1 MSKSLHIST
10 YSVSGKNLN
19 TYTDLF
25 RKLKS
30 KDSNKGV
37 FSDTWPSNFGYPNV
51 QLLLCRDTSISGA
64 FLKLQK
70 ATIIFVVSVCPSVSP
85 YIRMEQVGS
94 HLTVFHET

>member
-1 MSKSLHIST
+1 MSKSLYLST
-10 YSVSGKNLN
+10 YTVSGKNLN

-30 KDSNKGV
+30 EDSNKGV
-37 FSDTWPSNFGYPNV
+37 FNDTWPSNFGYLDV
-51 QLLLCRDTSISGA
+51 QLLLCRDTNTSGA

-85 YIRMEQVGS
+85 YIRMEQLGS
-94 HLTVFHET
+94 HLTAFHET